1 MGAFVG
7 RSARTNW
14 VRFSQFRVHRSCASL
29 RTRLIGRS
37 SVVAA
42 GAFAPAASI
51 DGRGRIEV
59 PGLLGQLSVLGVTT
73 QNS

>member
-1 MGAFVG
+1 MGAFVS
-7 RSARTNW
+7 RFRREQL
-14 VRFSQFRVHRSCASL
+14 VRFSQFRVHRSCASV

-42 GAFAPAASI
+42 GVSTPAASI
-51 DGRGRIEV
+51 DGRSRIEA

-73 QNS
+73 RNS